1 MLLSRQRLSC
11 VSIKSSSGG
20 WRGGHWSH
28 FGTSDWPFERENLP
42 CQGPFWGKE
51 SLVGKVS
58 WKKQLEKHL
67 IMYEKSSLLVV
78 KCSKRFDM
86 VQRPPWHPAGIFRT
100 VLHHLKSKIAS
111 FNEKM
116 THRKRPFGTSWGQ
129 FSSHTPAASRMIHQT
144 SIDVVVGV
152 IWGYHSFDKD
162 IG

>member
-1 MLLSRQRLSC
+1 MSRTILGEGEFGG
-11 VSIKSSSGG
+11 KS
-20 WRGGHWSH
+20 
-28 FGTSDWPFERENLP
+28 
-42 CQGPFWGKE
+42 K
-51 SLVGKVS
+51 
-58 WKKQLEKHL
+58 LEKA
-67 IMYEKSSLLVV
+67 IGKTSNLLVV

-144 SIDVVVGV
+144 SIDAVVGV
-152 IWGYHSFDKD
+152 IWEYHSFDKD